1 MGRTSDARERLLQA
15 ALDLIWTHSFSS
27 VGVEQI
33 CEQAGVRKGSFYHF
47 FPSKTDLALATYND
61 HWTSIQPQFDA
72 IFSPLVR
79 PLDRIDRWCEA
90 LYQHQ
95 KALFD
100 RLGCVCGCP
109 YVNVGTE
116 LGTQDARIR
125 RLIQQIFD
133 RAQCYLESAV
143 RDLGLAG
150 IKAEEDIRATARAIH
165 SCELGV
171 LVRAKVANDPEIL
184 RELVPAVHRL
194 LGLNALPAGGVS
206 PVPTPGRATYRSRT
220 AGKRAVNNP

>member
-61 HWTSIQPQFDA
+61 HWSSIQPQFDA

-90 LYQHQ
+90 LYRHQ
-95 KALFD
+95 KDLFD

-125 RLIQQIFD
+125 NLIQQIFD

-150 IKAEEDIRATARAIH
+150 IQTEEDIRATAQAIH
-165 SCELGV
+165 SCELGLV
-171 LVRAKVANDPEIL
+171 VRAKVANDPEIL
-184 RELVPAVHRL
+184 RELIPAVHRL
-194 LGLNALPAGGVS
+194 LGLSASRAPADIRS
-206 PVPTPGRATYRSRT
+206 PDLDAPTRSQPP
-220 AGKRAVNNP
+220 GKRAVNNP

>member
-47 FPSKTDLALATYND
+47 FPSKTDLALATYRD
-61 HWTSIQPQFDA
+61 HWSSIQPEFDA

-100 RLGCVCGCP
+100 RLGFVCGCP
-109 YVNVGTE
+109 YANVGTE
-116 LGTQDARIR
+116 LGTLDARIR
-125 RLIQQIFD
+125 GLIQEIFD
-133 RAQCYLESAV
+133 RAQCYLESAI
-143 RDLGLAG
+143 RDLGPTG
-150 IKAEEDIRATARAIH
+150 IKAEDEVRATAQAIH
-165 SCELGV
+165 SCELGL

-184 RELVPAVHRL
+184 RELGPSVHRL
-194 LGLNALPAGGVS
+194 LGLA
-206 PVPTPGRATYRSRT
+206 VPLGPSVNPPRNLGQTTGRMRPK
-220 AGKRAVNNP
+220 GERAVKNP